1 MKVRMLA
8 ALVAILAGLGFTVA
22 TPTAQA
28 AITHKVRID
37 GSALF
42 SRFFY
47 VFGVTGWLDANQ
59 VQTLTLEEG
68 RTYQVAAGASPADFT
83 FSVDSAGHIRY
94 AAENETF
101 LGGAGSDTLV
111 LEGLDVIVDAR
122 YLSGS
127 GVLISHTRAN
137 NEDWLRYE
145 TVRLL
150 PAPVY
155 TFQQG
160 SGVVVNFRT
169 ALRRDGTWFYDPRYD
184 IAAGGY
190 VAGTGTSTLTF
201 YGFVLLVDGRAGGGT
216 GILVHNVWGLQ
227 FDYSGVE
234 TVVLLPANVFVLQV
248 RSGELSRAQFA
259 LDDRGGINF
268 DPSLPLSVDRYDG
281 VRRLTVTAP
290 L

>member
-1 MKVRMLA
+1 MKKRLLA
-8 ALVAILAGLGFTVA
+8 VLVGALTGLGLA
-22 TPTAQA
+22 TPVAHA
-28 AITHKVRID
+28 ATTHQVRID
-37 GSALF
+37 GSPLF
-42 SRFFY
+42 SRFFH

-59 VQTLTLEEG
+59 VQTVTLEEG
-68 RTYQVAAGASPADFT
+68 RTYQIATAATPASFT
-83 FSVDSAGHIRY
+83 FWVNPKGQVRY

-101 LGGAGSDTLV
+101 LGGDGSDTLV
-111 LEGLDVIVDAR
+111 LDGLDVTVDAR

-127 GVLISHTRAN
+127 GVLISHVPPNA
-137 NEDWLRYE
+137 EDWLQHE

-169 ALRRDGTWFYDPRYD
+169 ALGKDGKWYYPDTYE
-184 IAAGGY
+184 AY
-190 VAGTGTSTLTF
+190 VDGNGTSTLTL

-216 GILVHNVWGLQ
+216 GIGVHFVWGLP
-227 FDYSGVE
+227 FSFSGVQ
-234 TVVLLPANVFVLQV
+234 TAVLLPAGV
-248 RSGELSRAQFA
+248 FA
-259 LDDRGGINF
+259 LRVRGGEPTDARFAMDDHGEITF
-268 DPSLPLSVDRYDG
+268 DPALPLAVDRYDG